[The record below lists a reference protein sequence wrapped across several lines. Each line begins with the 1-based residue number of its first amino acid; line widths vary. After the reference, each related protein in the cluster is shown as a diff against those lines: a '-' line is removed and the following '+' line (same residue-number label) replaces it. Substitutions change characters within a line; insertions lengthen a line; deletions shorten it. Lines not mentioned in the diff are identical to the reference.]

1 MSGAPEPPA
10 LEPRAVDPSPPALD
24 RSERAAIVGERV
36 TVVQE
41 LLSRRAASGVVIGS
55 RRGFAWLTAGGR
67 NHVVSASEAGVA
79 PLLVTSRGCVA
90 LAPINEAAR
99 VADEEVAG
107 LPIELRSVPWH
118 APDAGL
124 AEARRIAGHGPTLVD
139 ESSLEPDLMPIR
151 ARLHPA
157 ERERMRWL
165 GTVADATLAEAL
177 AGVIEGTTEDELAA
191 ATLASLAARGVAA
204 PVVLVAADERITRYR
219 HPLPSG
225 QPILRRVMLVI
236 VAERWG
242 LHVAATRIR
251 ELEPPG
257 PALAARLTASQ
268 RVLEALHRATRPG
281 ETLGAVLAA
290 GQAAY
295 RDEGFP
301 DEWRLHHQGGLIG
314 YAGRERIATPGDVTR
329 LETGM
334 AVAWNPSIAGAKAEA
349 THILEHDGLET
360 VV

>member
-1 MSGAPEPPA
+1 MS
-10 LEPRAVDPSPPALD
+10 RANEPSPPVLD
-24 RSERAAIVGERV
+24 PSERAAIVDERIRL
-36 TVVQE
+36 VQE
-41 LLSRRAASGVVIGS
+41 LVARQAATGAVIGS

-67 NHVVSASEAGVA
+67 NHVVSASETGVV
-79 PLLVTSRGCVA
+79 PLLVTSRACVA

-99 VADEEVAG
+99 VGEEELAG
-107 LPIELRSVPWH
+107 LPIEVRSVPWH
-118 APDAGL
+118 EPDAGM
-124 AEARRIAGHGPTLVD
+124 AEARRITGHEAALLD
-139 ESSLEPDLMPIR
+139 EAELEPDLLPVR

-157 ERERMRWL
+157 ERQRMRWL
-165 GTVADATLAEAL
+165 GSVADAAL
-177 AGVIEGTTEDELAA
+177 TDALSRIPAGTTEDDVAA
-191 ATLASLAARGVAA
+191 ATLASVAARGLAA
-204 PVVLVAADERITRYR
+204 PVVLVAADERITKYR

-225 QPILRRVMLVI
+225 QPIRRRVMLVI

-251 ELEPPG
+251 ELEPPS
-257 PALAARLTASQ
+257 PELAARTTAT
-268 RVLEALHRATRPG
+268 RKVLDAMRRATLPG

-314 YAGRERIATPGDVTR
+314 YAGRERIATPGDATR
-329 LETGM
+329 LEVGM
-334 AVAWNPSIAGAKAEA
+334 AVAWNPSITGAKAEA
-349 THILEHDGLET
+349 TDILEEGGLQT